1 MQANNLCYSTLADR
15 DTVSKLDASEYQES
29 PAGYVQLQEEGGG
42 GGGGGGEK
50 TVKSTNNIDYDKDI

>member
-42 GGGGGGEK
+42 G
-50 TVKSTNNIDYDKDI
+50 D